1 MRVLKSGAKLNSVV
15 CEVQVMIIRG
25 LPGEHELSC
34 GGAAML
40 GPAEEG
46 LAQENSGTLDP
57 DKSEGTGMGRRYV
70 NGDETLELLCVKGG
84 AGTLYLDGV
93 KLEPKQAKAL
103 PSSD

>member
-1 MRVLKSGAKLNSVV
+1 MHVLKSGAKLKSVT

-25 LPGEHELSC
+25 PPGEHELSC
-34 GGAAML
+34 GGAPMT
-40 GPAEEG
+40 GPADEG
-46 LAQENSGTLDP
+46 SAALDA
-57 DKSEGTGMGRRYV
+57 DKAEGTAMGRRYV

>member
-1 MRVLKSGAKLNSVV
+1 MAVLKSGAKFKSVV
-15 CEVQVMIIRG
+15 CETQVMIIRG
-25 LPGEHELSC
+25 LPGEHLLSC
-34 GGAAML
+34 GGPPMI

-46 LAQENSGTLDP
+46 SGTLDP
-57 DKSEGTGMGRRYV
+57 DKAEGTGMGRRYV
-70 NGDETLELLCVKGG
+70 DGNEVLELLCVKGG

>member
-1 MRVLKSGAKLNSVV
+1 MAVLKSGAKFKSVV
-15 CEVQVMIIRG
+15 CETQVMIIRG

-34 GGAAML
+34 GGAPMI

-46 LAQENSGTLDP
+46 SGALDP
-57 DKSEGTGMGRRYV
+57 GEAEGTGMGRRYV
-70 NGDETLELLCVKGG
+70 NADEALELLCIKGG
-84 AGTLYLDGV
+84 AGTLYLDGA